1 MNELAE
7 DTQSTDSINVVI
19 VDDEKFVRGALRTYL
34 SQTTDLVVVGEG
46 ENGEDAIR
54 LTKEYSPDVL
64 LIDLQMPVMDG
75 VTAIRHVV
83 AQSPDIG
90 VLVVTGHI
98 SDVHLR
104 AALLAGAG
112 GYVVKDAEPE
122 RIVAA
127 VRDVYAGDCPID
139 PAVAHLLIEDLRGSR
154 PAART
159 ESSIEL
165 TGREEEVLKL
175 LCDGRSNSEI
185 AAELY
190 LSESTVKYH
199 LVRLGRKFATRDRL
213 QLVVTALRSGL
224 IA

>member
-1 MNELAE
+1 MTEAGE
-7 DTQSTDSINVVI
+7 TIEIVI

-34 SQTTDLVVVGEG
+34 SQTKDLAVVGEG

-54 LTKEYSPDVL
+54 LAKECRPDVM

-75 VTAIRHVV
+75 VTAIRHIV
-83 AQSPDIG
+83 AQNPEIG
-90 VLVVTGHI
+90 ILVVTGHI
-98 SDVHLR
+98 SDVHLK

-127 VRDVYAGDCPID
+127 VRDVHAGDCPID

-154 PAART
+154 PATRAET
-159 ESSIEL
+159 SIEL

-199 LVRLGRKFATRDRL
+199 LVRLGRKFSTRDRL

-224 IA
+224 VA

>member
-1 MNELAE
+1 MTEADE
-7 DTQSTDSINVVI
+7 TIDIVI

-34 SQTTDLVVVGEG
+34 SQAKDLAVVGEG

-54 LTKEYSPDVL
+54 LAQDCKPDVL

-75 VTAIRHVV
+75 VTAIRHIV
-83 AQSPDIG
+83 AQNPEIG
-90 VLVVTGHI
+90 ILVVTGHI

-154 PAART
+154 PATRAET
-159 ESSIEL
+159 SIEL

-199 LVRLGRKFATRDRL
+199 LVRLGRKFSTRDRL

-224 IA
+224 VA

>member
-1 MNELAE
+1 MTEAGGTIE
-7 DTQSTDSINVVI
+7 IVI

-34 SQTTDLVVVGEG
+34 SQTKDLAVVGEG

-54 LTKEYSPDVL
+54 LAQECRPDVL

-75 VTAIRHVV
+75 VTAIRHIV
-83 AQSPDIG
+83 AQNPEIG
-90 VLVVTGHI
+90 ILVVTGHI

-154 PAART
+154 PATRAET
-159 ESSIEL
+159 SIEL

-199 LVRLGRKFATRDRL
+199 LVRLGRKFSTRDRL

-224 IA
+224 VA

>member
-1 MNELAE
+1 MSVPIDEVQTIE
-7 DTQSTDSINVVI
+7 IVI

-34 SQTTDLVVVGEG
+34 SQTKDLVVVAEG

-54 LTKEYSPDVL
+54 LAREHRPDVM

-75 VTAIRHVV
+75 VTAIRHIV
-83 AQSPDIG
+83 AQNQEIG
-90 VLVVTGHI
+90 ILVVTGHI
-98 SDVHLR
+98 SDIHLK

-127 VRDVYAGDCPID
+127 VRDVHAGDCPID

-154 PAART
+154 PVTRGDQN
-159 ESSIEL
+159 IEL
-165 TGREEEVLKL
+165 TEREEEVLKL

-199 LVRLGRKFATRDRL
+199 LVRLGRKFSTRDRL

-224 IA
+224 VS

>member
-1 MNELAE
+1 MTEAGE
-7 DTQSTDSINVVI
+7 TIEIVI

-34 SQTTDLVVVGEG
+34 SQAKDLAVVGEG
-46 ENGEDAIR
+46 ENGDDAIR
-54 LTKEYSPDVL
+54 LAQECKPDVL

-75 VTAIRHVV
+75 VTAIRHIV
-83 AQSPDIG
+83 AQNPEIG
-90 VLVVTGHI
+90 ILVVTGHI

-154 PAART
+154 PATRAET
-159 ESSIEL
+159 SIEL

-199 LVRLGRKFATRDRL
+199 LVRLGRKFSTRDRL

-224 IA
+224 VA

>member
-1 MNELAE
+1 MSVITEAGE
-7 DTQSTDSINVVI
+7 TIEIVI

-34 SQTTDLVVVGEG
+34 SQTKDLAVVGEG

-54 LTKEYSPDVL
+54 LAKECRPDVM

-75 VTAIRHVV
+75 VTAIRHIV
-83 AQSPDIG
+83 AQNPEIG
-90 VLVVTGHI
+90 ILVVTGHI
-98 SDVHLR
+98 SDVHLK

-127 VRDVYAGDCPID
+127 VRDVHAGDCPID

-154 PAART
+154 PATRAET
-159 ESSIEL
+159 SIEL

-199 LVRLGRKFATRDRL
+199 LVRLGRKFSTRDRL

-224 IA
+224 VA

>member
-34 SQTTDLVVVGEG
+34 SQTKDLVVVGEG

-54 LTKEYSPDVL
+54 LVQEHSPDVL

-75 VTAIRHVV
+75 VTAIRNIV
-83 AQSPDIG
+83 AQNPEIG
-90 VLVVTGHI
+90 ILVVTGHI

-127 VRDVYAGDCPID
+127 VRDVHAGDCPID

-154 PAART
+154 PPTRT
-159 ESSIEL
+159 ETSIEL

-199 LVRLGRKFATRDRL
+199 LVRLGRKFSTRDRL

-224 IA
+224 VA

>member
-1 MNELAE
+1 MSELAE
-7 DTQSTDSINVVI
+7 ATQSIDSINVVI

-34 SQTTDLVVVGEG
+34 SQTKDLVVVGEG

-54 LTKEYSPDVL
+54 LAQEHSPDVL

-75 VTAIRHVV
+75 VTAIRNVV
-83 AQSPDIG
+83 AQNPEIG
-90 VLVVTGHI
+90 ILVVTGHI

-127 VRDVYAGDCPID
+127 VRDVFAGDCPID

-154 PAART
+154 PVTRT

-199 LVRLGRKFATRDRL
+199 LVRLGRKFSTRDRL

-224 IA
+224 VA

>member
-1 MNELAE
+1 MSVMTEAGGTIE
-7 DTQSTDSINVVI
+7 IVI

-34 SQTTDLVVVGEG
+34 SQTKDLAVVGEG

-54 LTKEYSPDVL
+54 LAQECRPDVL

-75 VTAIRHVV
+75 VTAIRHIV
-83 AQSPDIG
+83 AQNPEIG
-90 VLVVTGHI
+90 ILVVTGHI

-154 PAART
+154 PATRAET
-159 ESSIEL
+159 SIEL

-199 LVRLGRKFATRDRL
+199 LVRLGRKFSTRDRL

-224 IA
+224 VA

>member
-1 MNELAE
+1 MTEAGE
-7 DTQSTDSINVVI
+7 TIEIVI

-34 SQTTDLVVVGEG
+34 SQAKDLAVVGEG
-46 ENGEDAIR
+46 ENGEDAIH
-54 LTKEYSPDVL
+54 LAKECRPDVM

-75 VTAIRHVV
+75 VTAIRHIV
-83 AQSPDIG
+83 AENPEIG
-90 VLVVTGHI
+90 ILVVTGHI

-127 VRDVYAGDCPID
+127 VRDVHAGDCPID

-154 PAART
+154 PATRAET
-159 ESSIEL
+159 SIEL

-199 LVRLGRKFATRDRL
+199 LVRLGRKFSTRDRL

-224 IA
+224 VA

>member
-1 MNELAE
+1 MSVMTEAGE
-7 DTQSTDSINVVI
+7 TIEIVI

-34 SQTTDLVVVGEG
+34 SQTKDLAVVGEG

-54 LTKEYSPDVL
+54 LAKECRPDVM

-75 VTAIRHVV
+75 VTAIRHIV
-83 AQSPDIG
+83 AQNPEIG
-90 VLVVTGHI
+90 ILVVTGHI
-98 SDVHLR
+98 SDVHLK

-127 VRDVYAGDCPID
+127 VRDVHAGDCPID

-154 PAART
+154 PATRAET
-159 ESSIEL
+159 SIEL

-199 LVRLGRKFATRDRL
+199 LVRLGRKFSTRDRL

-224 IA
+224 VA

>member
-1 MNELAE
+1 M
-7 DTQSTDSINVVI
+7 
-19 VDDEKFVRGALRTYL
+19 
-34 SQTTDLVVVGEG
+34 
-46 ENGEDAIR
+46 
-54 LTKEYSPDVL
+54 
-64 LIDLQMPVMDG
+64 
-75 VTAIRHVV
+75 
-83 AQSPDIG
+83 
-90 VLVVTGHI
+90 
-98 SDVHLR
+98 
-104 AALLAGAG
+104 
-112 GYVVKDAEPE
+112 VKDAEPE

-154 PAART
+154 PATRAET
-159 ESSIEL
+159 SIEL

-199 LVRLGRKFATRDRL
+199 LVRLGRKFSTRDRL

-224 IA
+224 VA

>member
-1 MNELAE
+1 MAE
-7 DTQSTDSINVVI
+7 AGETIEIVI

-34 SQTTDLVVVGEG
+34 SQTKDLAVVGEG

-54 LTKEYSPDVL
+54 LAEECRPDVI

-75 VTAIRHVV
+75 VTAIRHIV
-83 AQSPDIG
+83 AQNPEIG
-90 VLVVTGHI
+90 ILVVTGHI
-98 SDVHLR
+98 SDVHLK

-127 VRDVYAGDCPID
+127 VRDVHAGDCPID

-154 PAART
+154 PATRAET
-159 ESSIEL
+159 SIEL

-199 LVRLGRKFATRDRL
+199 LVRLGRKFSTRDRL

-224 IA
+224 VA

>member
-1 MNELAE
+1 MSVMTEADE
-7 DTQSTDSINVVI
+7 TIDIVI

-34 SQTTDLVVVGEG
+34 SQAKDLAVVGEG

-54 LTKEYSPDVL
+54 LAQDCKPDVL

-75 VTAIRHVV
+75 VTAIRHIV
-83 AQSPDIG
+83 AQNPEIG
-90 VLVVTGHI
+90 ILVVTGHI

-154 PAART
+154 PATRAET
-159 ESSIEL
+159 SIEL

-199 LVRLGRKFATRDRL
+199 LVRLGRKFSTRDRL

-224 IA
+224 VA